1 MSPESRE
8 GGHVSSWVLVPAAE
22 SLRAEIDTIAPERD
36 KTTDGSIGD
45 TAHQGNPSDH
55 NLDESGNTPDEDSDK
70 VDEVHAIDVDKDLNL
85 PDVTMQDVV
94 DTLVERCRR
103 DNSDPKNEARL
114 KYIIFNGYIWDAP
127 GWQKVKYTGSNPHDK
142 HAHFSFEYDSQYS
155 ESTAPWGLIEKYG
168 SEDEMAFLPEYGDTG
183 EEVKFW
189 QFLHNDMGY
198 SVGAVD
204 GHYGDATQAAFD
216 KYRKAFGEGT
226 GVKYVSGWHA
236 WHILRGQA
244 QKYAGKPGAPG
255 APGKD
260 GQPGKDGADG
270 TISGTYVV
278 TGGEIT
284 MEGK

>member
-1 MSPESRE
+1 M
-8 GGHVSSWVLVPAAE
+8 GSWVLVPALE
-22 SLRAEIDTIAPERD
+22 SLRAEINTIAPNRS
-36 KTTDGSIGD
+36 KTSDGTVGD
-45 TAHQGNPSDH
+45 SAHAGRSSDH
-55 NLDESGNTPDEDSDK
+55 NPDETGATPDEDSDSK
-70 VDEVHAIDVDKDLNL
+70 NEVHGLDVDKDLNL
-85 PDVTMQDVV
+85 PGVTMQDVV
-94 DTLVERCRR
+94 DTIVGRCRR
-103 DNSDPKNEARL
+103 DNSDPANEARL
-114 KYIIFNGYIWDAP
+114 KYVIFDGYWWEAP
-127 GWQKVKYTGSNPHDK
+127 DWERELYTGSNSHTE
-142 HAHFSFEYDSQYS
+142 HAHFSAEYDSQYS

-168 SEDEMAFLPEYGDTG
+168 SEDDMAFLPKYGDTG

-189 QFLHNDMGY
+189 QFVHNDMGY

-255 APGKD
+255 APGA
-260 GQPGKDGADG
+260 PGKDGADG
-270 TISGTYVV
+270 ADGVISGTYIV

-284 MEGK
+284 MEGKQ